1 MSFLLSSLV
10 NLPRYLCN
18 IFVFST
24 FLSYEKNPVWNDWR
38 WRVIIPFSFI
48 NMLLIIYG
56 IYQTGIGLNIIPSLL
71 WLFVYTM
78 ILRFYML
85 KFDKDTIK
93 NTIKNDPLKSA
104 KWFKW
109 IVGIGLTL
117 SSLGAVLTVLQFVPV
132 VNIVAIPALAILQN
146 FI

>member
-1 MSFLLSSLV
+1 MSTIVTSMV

-18 IFVFST
+18 IFVFSI
-24 FLSYEKNPVWNDWR
+24 FLSYQKKPVWNDWR

-48 NMLLIIYG
+48 NMLLILYG
-56 IYQTGIGLNIIPSLL
+56 IYQIGIGLNIIPSLL
-71 WLFVYTM
+71 WLFVYCT

-85 KFDKDTIK
+85 RFDKDTIK
-93 NTIKNDPLKSA
+93 NTIKQDPLKSD

-132 VNIVAIPALAILQN
+132 VNFVAIPALAILQN

>member
-132 VNIVAIPALAILQN
+132 VNLVAIPALAILQN